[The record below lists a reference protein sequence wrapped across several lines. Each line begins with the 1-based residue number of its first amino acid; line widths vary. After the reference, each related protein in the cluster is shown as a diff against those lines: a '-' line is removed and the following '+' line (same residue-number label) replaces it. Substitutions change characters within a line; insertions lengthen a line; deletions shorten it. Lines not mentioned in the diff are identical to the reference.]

1 MTHAIPYKIGRA
13 LLDLPHS
20 MRKTPSPRII
30 MTLLV
35 KNEEDM
41 LAQNLEFHHA
51 MGVSHFIITDNNSTD
66 HTPDIIRRYQAK
78 GWVLECIEERA
89 TDSDQKT
96 WVDRMI

>member
-1 MTHAIPYKIGRA
+1 MVHTIPYKIGRA

-51 MGVSHFIITDNNSTD
+51 MGVNHFGSPDKYEEHINWCAWFLPSKYLIST
-66 HTPDIIRRYQAK
+66 P
-78 GWVLECIEERA
+78 
-89 TDSDQKT
+89 
-96 WVDRMI
+96 